1 VAITPAKMEIWN
13 VQEGTILKV
22 QFNPRKL
29 PEKLKAV
36 WTAHVVPGMSHAP
49 LQYSHTGNWEC
60 PIELVWVVRA
70 KADEDAMQNARR
82 FLQSLLV
89 PWRGHTSPP
98 RALLNWPKMVSL
110 TVVVTEF
117 EGEGSVF
124 DKNLQAVVYTA
135 KLSCQEIRDARY
147 YGDDVLK
154 TGPMRGTG
162 ASLV

>member
-1 VAITPAKMEIWN
+1 MEIWN
-13 VQEGTILKV
+13 VQTTQILKV

-36 WTAHVVPGMSHAP
+36 WTAHTVPGMSHQP
-49 LQYSHTGNWEC
+49 LQYSHTENLAFTL
-60 PIELVWVVRA
+60 ELVWVVRNDDHQA
-70 KADEDAMQNARR
+70 KMQEARG
-82 FLQSLLV
+82 FLQSLMV
-89 PWRGHTSPP
+89 PWKGHTSPP

-110 TVVVTEF
+110 NVVVTEF

-124 DKNLQAVVYTA
+124 DKDLGAVVYTA